1 MIFEWTDVKPIQLYP
16 QLKLTESEKEKVDSN
31 LWKELESLNTEHQVA
46 IKKLREMMEKDK
58 QEALNMVGE
67 LI

>member
-1 MIFEWTDVKPIQLYP
+1 M
-16 QLKLTESEKEKVDSN
+16 KLTESEKEKVDSN
-31 LWKELESLNTEHQVA
+31 LWKELESLNTEHQAA